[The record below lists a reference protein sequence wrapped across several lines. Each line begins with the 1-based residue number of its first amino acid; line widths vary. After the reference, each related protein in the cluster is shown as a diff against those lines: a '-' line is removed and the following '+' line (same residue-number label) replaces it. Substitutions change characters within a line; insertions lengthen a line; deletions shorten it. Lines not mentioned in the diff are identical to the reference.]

1 MSRVVFH
8 LISRMYWGASLLFAV
23 LLFSE
28 IERNVGKQK
37 QTFTDVLLRLKKET
51 KKNKIEKYY
60 FCK

>member
-1 MSRVVFH
+1 
-8 LISRMYWGASLLFAV
+8 MYWGASLLFAV